1 MEDLRWASAVTQ
13 ARALKDGLF
22 TSAELHDMTVQL
34 IESVDPL
41 VRAVVIPLFDRP
53 GLGVPMLVKDAGQ
66 EIAGAPHWLGVAA
79 LRDANARSA
88 GTTSLVR
95 RFEGGGFSVIGK
107 GACPQLSSGATT
119 EPPGFEPTRNPWDL
133 SRSTGGSSGGPAA
146 AVAAGMVPIAH
157 GSDATGSLRTPAAL
171 CGVATLNPTSGR
183 IASVPPAGQ
192 PPNDAW
198 RDFVIARH
206 SEDLAM
212 VFDLLTGS
220 TTPRAFPALRV
231 GLLDHDPELGLQVHD
246 SCQNGV
252 RKAGLLLEGLGHH
265 VEASWPEA
273 LNNLWAAAF
282 EAFGVVSDAV
292 RPSTV
297 DWVGARLGRPVEP
310 GELQDWVFEAVE
322 RDRARSPEEVR
333 AAEAI
338 VAFAIAPIHTW
349 WEDHDILVTPASF
362 QPAWP
367 LGAAIGPAQVGT
379 LLAPFSLTGQPA
391 LSLPLHHTDDG
402 LPVGVQL
409 VGRRGFDEVLLRLA
423 EDLQAAHDWTARRPP
438 TS

>member
-1 MEDLRWASAVTQ
+1 MKDLRWASAVRQ
-13 ARALKDGLF
+13 ARALNDGLL
-22 TSAELHDMTVQL
+22 TAAELHDMTVKV
-34 IESVDPL
+34 IEGVNPL

-66 EIAGAPHWLGVAA
+66 EIAGASHWVGVAA
-79 LRDANARSA
+79 LRDANARSTK
-88 GTTSLVR
+88 TTSLVK
-95 RFEGGGFSVIGK
+95 RFERGGFSVIGK
-107 GACPQLSSGATT
+107 GACSQLSTGATT

-206 SEDLAM
+206 SEDLALA
-212 VFDLLTGS
+212 FDLLAGVTS
-220 TTPRAFPALRV
+220 PRAFPALRV

-246 SCQNGV
+246 SCQDGV

-282 EAFGVVSDAV
+282 EAFGVVTDAV
-292 RPSTV
+292 RPNTV
-297 DWVGARLGRPVEP
+297 EWVGARLGRPVEP

-322 RDRARSPEEVR
+322 RDRARSPAEVR
-333 AAEAI
+333 AAQATVELA
-338 VAFAIAPIHTW
+338 VAPIHTW
-349 WEDHDILVTPASF
+349 WVDHDVLVTPASF

-367 LGAAIGPAQVGT
+367 LGTAIGPAQVGT
-379 LLAPFSLTGQPA
+379 LLAPFSLSGQPA

-409 VGRRGFDEVLLRLA
+409 VGRRGSDEVLLRLA
-423 EDLQAAHDWTARRPP
+423 QDLQAAYDWTARRPP